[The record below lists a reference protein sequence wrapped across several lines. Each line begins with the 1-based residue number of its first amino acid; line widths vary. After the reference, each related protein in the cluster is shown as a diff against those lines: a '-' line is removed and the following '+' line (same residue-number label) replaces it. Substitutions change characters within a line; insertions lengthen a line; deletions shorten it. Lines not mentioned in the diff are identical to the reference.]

1 MSMRAVIDG
10 IEREMF
16 ERATRGE
23 NAFNVGDRVIYR
35 SIDYRDMSQ
44 NTSNVWY
51 GAKATVISLDAVRDK
66 AWIAFDD
73 FPNCNDRKSVNRFYA
88 DFRELELMD

>member
-1 MSMRAVIDG
+1 MRAVIES

-16 ERATRGE
+16 ERATERG
-23 NAFNVGDRVIYR
+23 NSFNVGDRVIYR
-35 SIDYRDMSQ
+35 PIDYRDMSQ
-44 NTSNVWY
+44 NTSDVWY
-51 GAKATVISLDAVRDK
+51 GAKATVISLDAVQDK

-88 DFRELELMD
+88 DFRELELVD